1 MRPVATAK
9 EDAPAEEEPAFDDE
23 AIRRMVEAAY
33 T

>member
-1 MRPVATAK
+1 MSDPY
-9 EDAPAEEEPAFDDE
+9 EELGLSPDSDDE